1 MKLSNYEA
9 LSQRIQE
16 MEKGIDEV
24 NKSPMGLLFPGK
36 KADSSLSESRMSE
49 EVKSKL
55 DEQQKIIQELQESI
69 QKLHVEKEEERA
81 QRE

>member
-9 LSQRIQE
+9 LSERIQE

-55 DEQQKIIQELQESI
+55 DEQ
-69 QKLHVEKEEERA
+69 
-81 QRE
+81 